1 MDREPLIVS
10 LYPFQSSRWTGA
22 RAIAA
27 VAAGVLLLPFVLLAL
42 VPMLIMFVPVA
53 VIGIPVI
60 APVML
65 SGVIAARWED
75 RQRVSRPAPSPALKR
90 PTLVAR

>member
-1 MDREPLIVS
+1 MIGK
-10 LYPFQSSRWTGA
+10 LYPFSSPRWTCA
-22 RAIAA
+22 RVIAA
-27 VAAGVLLLPFVLLAL
+27 VTASVLLLPFVLVAL

-65 SGVIAARWED
+65 SGVIAARWEG
-75 RQRVSRPAPSPALKR
+75 RQRVLRAAHKQQNGSLKR

>member
-1 MDREPLIVS
+1 MIAKLH
-10 LYPFQSSRWTGA
+10 PFPSSHWTAA
-22 RAIAA
+22 RMIAA
-27 VAAGVLLLPFVLLAL
+27 LLAGLLLLPFVLVAL

-65 SGVIAARWED
+65 SGVIAARWEG
-75 RQRVSRPAPSPALKR
+75 RQRITSAAPSGALKR